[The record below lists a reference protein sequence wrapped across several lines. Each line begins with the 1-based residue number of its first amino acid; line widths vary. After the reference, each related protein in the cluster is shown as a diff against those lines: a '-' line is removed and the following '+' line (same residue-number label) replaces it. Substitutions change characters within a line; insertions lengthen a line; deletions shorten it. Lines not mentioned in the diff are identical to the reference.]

1 VNEYTDKRNITH
13 ILQPPDSY
21 FYLDSLNISVSS
33 SDSKIYSVIMIYTE
47 LQLRKERKYST
58 EAVANKNLL
67 FGTNTSITEVHT
79 VESIRVQY
87 FLIFETSLVIECY
100 TNTYFRSY
108 LFMFTF
114 AP

>member
-13 ILQPPDSY
+13 ILQPPGSY
-21 FYLDSLNISVSS
+21 FYLDFLNISVSS

-79 VESIRVQY
+79 VLR
-87 FLIFETSLVIECY
+87 
-100 TNTYFRSY
+100 
-108 LFMFTF
+108 
-114 AP
+114 